1 MKEKLKFLTK
11 ENYTFLIAIP
21 ALASLVLFF
30 YEKILGTIGFILCL
44 VLYFYIKKI
53 DEDRTDFFQ
62 EYVDEMDYS
71 FDEITKNVV
80 FQMPFPIVIL
90 EDGKVIKWHNSN
102 FKGLFEAKNLIGKN
116 INNFIADF
124 SDIDF
129 EENTSRSKKVNIYDK
144 TYEFYYSTI
153 DRDKYDEKLTFIYG
167 IDNSQDER
175 VKKIFKDRRLVVL
188 SMYIDNYDDLRQST
202 KASFRSSLTGEI
214 DRIIMN
220 YFEKYGAIVRKYEN
234 DRYMVMV
241 HYTDYQK
248 IYENKFQIL
257 DLVREVDRGN
267 SIQPT
272 LSIGVGLAGK
282 NPLDVYEDSR
292 ISIDIALSRGGDQV
306 VIKEGETY
314 EYLGGKSKAT
324 EKTSKVRSRVISQA
338 LKRMIQSSSKVF
350 VMGHNNPDMDAFG
363 SALGIYEVVKKS
375 QKDCYFLLNEV
386 NKPIENIY
394 NRTVENLEGFREDV
408 ISEIK
413 ALELMDQSSLV
424 IVTDNHRKNST
435 EAPSLL
441 DKTDQI
447 VVIDH
452 HRRGNDYIR
461 NATISYIEPYA
472 SSASELVTEILYYY
486 DESFK
491 ARVPVAEAL
500 LAGLTVDTKNFVYQ
514 TGVRTFESASIL
526 KRWGADSIIIKRMF
540 KDDFEIVK
548 YKSEVIADS
557 IVVNDFIAVGHFNR
571 EMDGST
577 LIASQAAD
585 DLLNIKGVKASFV
598 LTRSNDK
605 IHISGRSLGDISV
618 QLILERIGGGG
629 HLTAAATQLN
639 MSIKEAE
646 LMLKKAIDEYLK
658 EEMTDDEGNSNW
670 RYKKNR

>member
-1 MKEKLKFLTK
+1 MKEKLRYFTK
-11 ENYTFLIAIP
+11 ENYIFILILPLII
-21 ALASLVLFF
+21 SIILFF
-30 YEKILGTIGFILCL
+30 YEKIFATIGLILVVL
-44 VLYFYIKKI
+44 LYFYIKKI
-53 DEDRTDFFQ
+53 DDNNEDFFQ
-62 EYVDEMDYS
+62 AYIDELDYS

-90 EDGKVIKWHNSN
+90 EDGKTIKWHNSN
-102 FKGLFEAKNLIGKN
+102 FKELFEAKNLIGKSV
-116 INNFIADF
+116 NNFITDF
-124 SDIDF
+124 SQIDF
-129 EENTSRSKKVNIYDK
+129 SKQSTDPITVDIYDK
-144 TYEFYYSTI
+144 VYEFYYSTI
-153 DRDKYDEKLTFIYG
+153 KREKFDDELTFVYG
-167 IDNSQDER
+167 IDNTADENI
-175 VKKIFKDRRLVVL
+175 KKIFKDRRLVVL
-188 SMYIDNYDDLRQST
+188 TMYIDNFDDLRQST
-202 KASFRSSLTGEI
+202 KASDRSSLTGEI

-220 YFEKYGAIVRKYEN
+220 YFEKFGAMVRKYEN
-234 DRYMVMV
+234 DRYMVMI
-241 HYTDYQK
+241 HYDDYKK
-248 IYENKFQIL
+248 IYDSKFKIL
-257 DLVREVDRGN
+257 DLVREVKKGN

-272 LSIGVGLAGK
+272 LSVGVGLSGSK
-282 NPLDVYEDSR
+282 PIDIYEESR

-306 VIKEGETY
+306 VIKEGDNY
-314 EYLGGKSKAT
+314 EYFGGKSKAT
-324 EKTSKVRSRVISQA
+324 EKISKVRSRVISQA
-338 LKRMIQSSSKVF
+338 LKRMVETSSKVF
-350 VMGHNNPDMDAFG
+350 VMGHNNPDMDSFG
-363 SALGIYEVVKKS
+363 SALGIYEGIKS
-375 QKDCYFLLNEV
+375 IGKECYFVLNEV

-394 NRTVENLEGFREDV
+394 NRTVEDLEGFRENV
-408 ISEIK
+408 VTEIK
-413 ALELMDQSSLV
+413 ALELMDQGSLV

-435 EAPSLL
+435 EAPSLI
-441 DKTDQI
+441 DRTEQI
-447 VVIDH
+447 VIIDH

-472 SSASELVTEILYYY
+472 SSASELVTEILNYF

-514 TGVRTFESASIL
+514 TGVRTFEAASIL

-557 IVVNDFIAVGHFNR
+557 TVVNDFIAIGHFNR

-629 HLTAAATQLN
+629 HLTSAATQLD
-639 MSIKEAE
+639 MSIEEAE
-646 LMLKKAIDEYLK
+646 IMLKKAIKEYL
-658 EEMTDDEGNSNW
+658 EEEVE
-670 RYKKNR
+670 KNEDNIN

>member
-1 MKEKLKFLTK
+1 MKEKLRYFTK
-11 ENYTFLIAIP
+11 ENYIFILILPLII
-21 ALASLVLFF
+21 SIILFF
-30 YEKILGTIGFILCL
+30 YEKIFATIGLILVVL
-44 VLYFYIKKI
+44 LYFYIKKI
-53 DEDRTDFFQ
+53 DDNNEDFFQ
-62 EYVDEMDYS
+62 AYIDELDYS

-90 EDGKVIKWHNSN
+90 EDGKTIKWHNSN
-102 FKGLFEAKNLIGKN
+102 FKELFEAKNLIGKSV
-116 INNFIADF
+116 NNFITDF
-124 SDIDF
+124 SQIDF
-129 EENTSRSKKVNIYDK
+129 SKQSTDPITVDIYDRV
-144 TYEFYYSTI
+144 YEFYYSTI
-153 DRDKYDEKLTFIYG
+153 KREKFDDELTFVYG
-167 IDNSQDER
+167 IDNTSDENI
-175 VKKIFKDRRLVVL
+175 KKIFKDRRLVVL
-188 SMYIDNYDDLRQST
+188 TMYIDNFDDLRQST
-202 KASFRSSLTGEI
+202 KASDRSSLTGEI

-220 YFEKYGAIVRKYEN
+220 YFEKFGAMVRKYEN
-234 DRYMVMV
+234 DRYMVMI
-241 HYTDYQK
+241 HYDDYKK
-248 IYENKFQIL
+248 IYDSKFKIL
-257 DLVREVDRGN
+257 DLVREVKKGN

-272 LSIGVGLAGK
+272 LSVGVGLSGSK
-282 NPLDVYEDSR
+282 PIDVYEESR

-306 VIKEGETY
+306 VIKEGDNY
-314 EYLGGKSKAT
+314 EYFGGKSKAT
-324 EKTSKVRSRVISQA
+324 EKISKVRSRVISQA
-338 LKRMIQSSSKVF
+338 LKRMVETSSKVF
-350 VMGHNNPDMDAFG
+350 VMGHNNPDMDSFG
-363 SALGIYEVVKKS
+363 SALGIYEGIKS
-375 QKDCYFLLNEV
+375 IGKECYFVLNEV

-394 NRTVENLEGFREDV
+394 NRTVEDLEGFRENV
-408 ISEIK
+408 VTEIK
-413 ALELMDQSSLV
+413 ALELMDQASLV

-435 EAPSLL
+435 EAPSLI
-441 DKTDQI
+441 DRTEQI
-447 VVIDH
+447 VIIDH

-472 SSASELVTEILYYY
+472 SSASELVTEILNYF

-514 TGVRTFESASIL
+514 TGVRTFEAASIL

-557 IVVNDFIAVGHFNR
+557 TVVNDFIAIGHFNR

-629 HLTAAATQLN
+629 HLTSAATQLD
-639 MSIKEAE
+639 MSIEEAE
-646 LMLKKAIDEYLK
+646 IMLKKAIKEYL
-658 EEMTDDEGNSNW
+658 EEEVE
-670 RYKKNR
+670 KNEDNIN

>member
-1 MKEKLKFLTK
+1 MKEKLRYFTK
-11 ENYTFLIAIP
+11 ENYIFILILPLII
-21 ALASLVLFF
+21 SIILFF
-30 YEKILGTIGFILCL
+30 YEKIFATIGLILVVL
-44 VLYFYIKKI
+44 LYFYIKKI
-53 DEDRTDFFQ
+53 DDNNEDFFQ
-62 EYVDEMDYS
+62 AYIDELDYS

-90 EDGKVIKWHNSN
+90 EDGETIKWHNSN
-102 FKGLFEAKNLIGKN
+102 FKELFEAKNLIGKSV
-116 INNFIADF
+116 NNFITDF
-124 SDIDF
+124 SQIDF
-129 EENTSRSKKVNIYDK
+129 SKQSTDPITVDIYDK
-144 TYEFYYSTI
+144 VYEFYYSTI
-153 DRDKYDEKLTFIYG
+153 KREKFDDELTFVYG
-167 IDNSQDER
+167 IDNTSDENI
-175 VKKIFKDRRLVVL
+175 KKIFKDRRLVVL
-188 SMYIDNYDDLRQST
+188 TMYIDNFDDLRQST
-202 KASFRSSLTGEI
+202 KASDRSSLTGEI

-220 YFEKYGAIVRKYEN
+220 YFEKFGAMVRKYEN
-234 DRYMVMV
+234 DRYMVMI
-241 HYTDYQK
+241 HYDDYKK
-248 IYENKFQIL
+248 IYDNKFKIL
-257 DLVREVDRGN
+257 DLVRDVKKGN

-272 LSIGVGLAGK
+272 LSVGVGLSGSK
-282 NPLDVYEDSR
+282 PIDIYEESR

-306 VIKEGETY
+306 VIKEGDNY
-314 EYLGGKSKAT
+314 EYFGGKSKAT
-324 EKTSKVRSRVISQA
+324 EKISKVRSRVISQA
-338 LKRMIQSSSKVF
+338 LKRMVETSSKVF
-350 VMGHNNPDMDAFG
+350 VMGHNNPDMDSFG
-363 SALGIYEVVKKS
+363 SALGIYEGIKS
-375 QKDCYFLLNEV
+375 IGKECYFVLNEV

-394 NRTVENLEGFREDV
+394 NRTVEDLEGFRENV
-408 ISEIK
+408 VTEIK
-413 ALELMDQSSLV
+413 ALELMDQGSLV

-435 EAPSLL
+435 EAPSLI
-441 DKTDQI
+441 DRTEQI
-447 VVIDH
+447 VIIDH

-472 SSASELVTEILYYY
+472 SSASELVTEILNYF

-514 TGVRTFESASIL
+514 TGVRTFEAASIL

-557 IVVNDFIAVGHFNR
+557 TVVNDFIAIGHFNR

-629 HLTAAATQLN
+629 HLTSAATQLD
-639 MSIKEAE
+639 MSIEEAE
-646 LMLKKAIDEYLK
+646 IMLKKAIKEYL
-658 EEMTDDEGNSNW
+658 EEEVE
-670 RYKKNR
+670 KNEDNIN

>member
-1 MKEKLKFLTK
+1 MKEKLRYFTK
-11 ENYTFLIAIP
+11 ENYIFILILPLII
-21 ALASLVLFF
+21 SIILFF
-30 YEKILGTIGFILCL
+30 YEKIFATIGLILVVL
-44 VLYFYIKKI
+44 LYFYIKKI
-53 DEDRTDFFQ
+53 DDNNEDFFQ
-62 EYVDEMDYS
+62 AYIDELDYS

-90 EDGKVIKWHNSN
+90 EGGKTIKWHNSN
-102 FKGLFEAKNLIGKN
+102 FKELFEAKNLIGKSV
-116 INNFIADF
+116 NNFITDF
-124 SDIDF
+124 SQIDF
-129 EENTSRSKKVNIYDK
+129 SKQSTDPITVDIYDK
-144 TYEFYYSTI
+144 VYEFYYSTI
-153 DRDKYDEKLTFIYG
+153 KREKFDDELTFVYG
-167 IDNSQDER
+167 IDNTADENI
-175 VKKIFKDRRLVVL
+175 KKIFKDRRLVVL
-188 SMYIDNYDDLRQST
+188 TMYIDNFDDLRQST
-202 KASFRSSLTGEI
+202 KASDRSSLTGEI

-220 YFEKYGAIVRKYEN
+220 YFEKFGAMVRKYEN
-234 DRYMVMV
+234 DRYMVMI
-241 HYTDYQK
+241 HYDDYKK
-248 IYENKFQIL
+248 IYDSKFKIL
-257 DLVREVDRGN
+257 DLVREVKKGN

-272 LSIGVGLAGK
+272 LSVGVGLSGSK
-282 NPLDVYEDSR
+282 PIDIYEESR

-306 VIKEGETY
+306 VIKEGDNY
-314 EYLGGKSKAT
+314 EYFGGKSKAT
-324 EKTSKVRSRVISQA
+324 EKISKVRSRVISQA
-338 LKRMIQSSSKVF
+338 LKRMVETSSKVF
-350 VMGHNNPDMDAFG
+350 VMGHNNPDMDSFG
-363 SALGIYEVVKKS
+363 SALGIYEGIKS
-375 QKDCYFLLNEV
+375 IGKECYFVLNEV

-394 NRTVENLEGFREDV
+394 NRTVEDLEGFRENV
-408 ISEIK
+408 VTEIK
-413 ALELMDQSSLV
+413 ALELMDQGSLV

-435 EAPSLL
+435 EAPSLI
-441 DKTDQI
+441 DRTEQI
-447 VVIDH
+447 VIIDH

-472 SSASELVTEILYYY
+472 SSASELVTEILNYF

-514 TGVRTFESASIL
+514 TGVRTFEAASIL

-557 IVVNDFIAVGHFNR
+557 TVVYDFIAIGHFNR

-629 HLTAAATQLN
+629 HLTSAATQLD
-639 MSIKEAE
+639 MSIEEAE
-646 LMLKKAIDEYLK
+646 IMLKKAIKEYL
-658 EEMTDDEGNSNW
+658 EEEVE
-670 RYKKNR
+670 KNEDNIN

>member
-1 MKEKLKFLTK
+1 MKEKLRYFTK
-11 ENYTFLIAIP
+11 ENYIFILILPLII
-21 ALASLVLFF
+21 SIILFF
-30 YEKILGTIGFILCL
+30 YEKIFATIGLILVVL
-44 VLYFYIKKI
+44 LYFYIKKI
-53 DEDRTDFFQ
+53 DDNNEDFFQ
-62 EYVDEMDYS
+62 AYIDELDYS

-90 EDGKVIKWHNSN
+90 EDGKTIKWHNSN
-102 FKGLFEAKNLIGKN
+102 FKELFEAKNLIGKSV
-116 INNFIADF
+116 NNFITDF
-124 SDIDF
+124 SQIDF
-129 EENTSRSKKVNIYDK
+129 SKQSTDPITVDIYDK
-144 TYEFYYSTI
+144 VYEFYYSTI
-153 DRDKYDEKLTFIYG
+153 KREKFDDELTFIYG
-167 IDNSQDER
+167 IDNTSDENI
-175 VKKIFKDRRLVVL
+175 KKIFKDRRLVVL
-188 SMYIDNYDDLRQST
+188 TMYIDNFDDLRQST
-202 KASFRSSLTGEI
+202 KASDRSSLTGEI

-220 YFEKYGAIVRKYEN
+220 YFEKFGAMVRKYEN
-234 DRYMVMV
+234 DRYMVMI
-241 HYTDYQK
+241 HYDDYKK
-248 IYENKFQIL
+248 IYDSKFKIL
-257 DLVREVDRGN
+257 DLVREVKKGN

-272 LSIGVGLAGK
+272 LSVGVGLSGSK
-282 NPLDVYEDSR
+282 PIDIYEESR

-306 VIKEGETY
+306 VIKEGDNY
-314 EYLGGKSKAT
+314 EYFGGKSKAT
-324 EKTSKVRSRVISQA
+324 EKISKVRSRVISQA
-338 LKRMIQSSSKVF
+338 LKRMVETSSKVF
-350 VMGHNNPDMDAFG
+350 VMGHNNPDMDSFG
-363 SALGIYEVVKKS
+363 SALGIYEGIKS
-375 QKDCYFLLNEV
+375 IGKECYFVLNEV

-394 NRTVENLEGFREDV
+394 NRTVEDLEGFRENV
-408 ISEIK
+408 VTEIK
-413 ALELMDQSSLV
+413 ALELMDQGSLV

-435 EAPSLL
+435 EAPSLI
-441 DKTDQI
+441 DKTEQI
-447 VVIDH
+447 VIIDH

-472 SSASELVTEILYYY
+472 SSASELVTEILNYF

-514 TGVRTFESASIL
+514 TGVRTFEAASIL

-557 IVVNDFIAVGHFNR
+557 TVVNDFIAIGHFNR

-629 HLTAAATQLN
+629 HLTSAATQLD
-639 MSIKEAE
+639 MSIEEAE
-646 LMLKKAIDEYLK
+646 IMLKKAIKEYL
-658 EEMTDDEGNSNW
+658 EEEVEKNEDNINW
-670 RYKKNR
+670 RC

>member
-1 MKEKLKFLTK
+1 MKEKLRYFTK
-11 ENYTFLIAIP
+11 ENYIFILILPLII
-21 ALASLVLFF
+21 SIILFF
-30 YEKILGTIGFILCL
+30 YEKIFATIGLILVVL
-44 VLYFYIKKI
+44 LYFYIKKI
-53 DEDRTDFFQ
+53 DDNNEDFFQ
-62 EYVDEMDYS
+62 AYIDELDYS

-90 EDGKVIKWHNSN
+90 EDGKTIKWHNSN
-102 FKGLFEAKNLIGKN
+102 FKELFEAKNLIGKSV
-116 INNFIADF
+116 NNFITDF
-124 SDIDF
+124 SQIDF
-129 EENTSRSKKVNIYDK
+129 SKQSTDPITVDIYDK
-144 TYEFYYSTI
+144 VYEFYYSTI
-153 DRDKYDEKLTFIYG
+153 KREKFDDELTFVYG
-167 IDNSQDER
+167 IDNTSDENI
-175 VKKIFKDRRLVVL
+175 KKIFKDRRLVVL
-188 SMYIDNYDDLRQST
+188 TMYIDNFDDLRQST
-202 KASFRSSLTGEI
+202 KASDRSSLTGEI

-220 YFEKYGAIVRKYEN
+220 YFEKYGAMVRKYEN
-234 DRYMVMV
+234 DRYMVMI
-241 HYTDYQK
+241 HYDDYKK
-248 IYENKFQIL
+248 IYDSKFKIL
-257 DLVREVDRGN
+257 DLVREVKKGN

-272 LSIGVGLAGK
+272 LSVGVGLSGSK
-282 NPLDVYEDSR
+282 PIDIYEESR

-306 VIKEGETY
+306 VIKEGDNY
-314 EYLGGKSKAT
+314 EYFGGKSKAT
-324 EKTSKVRSRVISQA
+324 EKISKVRSRVISQA
-338 LKRMIQSSSKVF
+338 LKRMVETSSKVF
-350 VMGHNNPDMDAFG
+350 VMGHNNPDMDSFG
-363 SALGIYEVVKKS
+363 SALGIYEGIKS
-375 QKDCYFLLNEV
+375 IGKECYFVLNEV

-394 NRTVENLEGFREDV
+394 NRTVEDLEGFRENV
-408 ISEIK
+408 VTEIK
-413 ALELMDQSSLV
+413 ALELMDQGSLV

-435 EAPSLL
+435 EAPSLI
-441 DKTDQI
+441 DKTEQI
-447 VVIDH
+447 VIIDH

-472 SSASELVTEILYYY
+472 SSASELVTEILNYF

-514 TGVRTFESASIL
+514 TGVRTFEAASIL

-557 IVVNDFIAVGHFNR
+557 TVVNDFIAIGHFNR

-629 HLTAAATQLN
+629 HLTSAATQLD
-639 MSIKEAE
+639 MSIEEAE
-646 LMLKKAIDEYLK
+646 VMLKKAIKEYL
-658 EEMTDDEGNSNW
+658 EEEVEKNEDNINW
-670 RYKKNR
+670 RC

>member
-1 MKEKLKFLTK
+1 MKEKLRYFTK
-11 ENYTFLIAIP
+11 ENYIFILILPLII
-21 ALASLVLFF
+21 SIILFF
-30 YEKILGTIGFILCL
+30 YEKIFATIGLILVVL
-44 VLYFYIKKI
+44 LYFYIKKI
-53 DEDRTDFFQ
+53 DDNNEDFFQ
-62 EYVDEMDYS
+62 AYIDELDYS

-90 EDGKVIKWHNSN
+90 EDGKTIKWHNSN
-102 FKGLFEAKNLIGKN
+102 FKELFEAKNLIGKSV
-116 INNFIADF
+116 NNFITDF
-124 SDIDF
+124 SQIDF
-129 EENTSRSKKVNIYDK
+129 SKQSTDPITVDIYDK
-144 TYEFYYSTI
+144 VYEFYYSTI
-153 DRDKYDEKLTFIYG
+153 KREKFDDELTFVYG
-167 IDNSQDER
+167 IDNTADENI
-175 VKKIFKDRRLVVL
+175 KKIFKDRRLVVL
-188 SMYIDNYDDLRQST
+188 TMYIDNFDDLRQST
-202 KASFRSSLTGEI
+202 KASDRSSLTGEI

-220 YFEKYGAIVRKYEN
+220 YFEKYGAMVRKYEN
-234 DRYMVMV
+234 DRYMVMI
-241 HYTDYQK
+241 HYDDYKK
-248 IYENKFQIL
+248 IYDSKFKIL
-257 DLVREVDRGN
+257 DLVREVKKGN

-272 LSIGVGLAGK
+272 LSVGVGLSGSK
-282 NPLDVYEDSR
+282 PIDIYEESR

-306 VIKEGETY
+306 VIKEGDNY
-314 EYLGGKSKAT
+314 EYFGGKSKAT
-324 EKTSKVRSRVISQA
+324 EKISKVRSRVISQA
-338 LKRMIQSSSKVF
+338 LKRMVETSSKVF
-350 VMGHNNPDMDAFG
+350 VMGHNNPDMDSFG
-363 SALGIYEVVKKS
+363 SALGIYEGIKS
-375 QKDCYFLLNEV
+375 IGKECYFVLNEV

-394 NRTVENLEGFREDV
+394 NRTVEDLEGFRENV
-408 ISEIK
+408 VTEIK
-413 ALELMDQSSLV
+413 ALELMDQGSLV

-435 EAPSLL
+435 EAPSLI
-441 DKTDQI
+441 DRTEQI
-447 VVIDH
+447 VIIDH

-472 SSASELVTEILYYY
+472 SSASELVTEILNYF

-514 TGVRTFESASIL
+514 TGVRTFEAASIL

-557 IVVNDFIAVGHFNR
+557 TVVNDFIAIGHFNR

-629 HLTAAATQLN
+629 HLTSAATQLD
-639 MSIKEAE
+639 MSIEEAE
-646 LMLKKAIDEYLK
+646 IMLKKAIKEYL
-658 EEMTDDEGNSNW
+658 EEEVE
-670 RYKKNR
+670 KNEDNIN

>member
-1 MKEKLKFLTK
+1 MKEKLRYFTK
-11 ENYTFLIAIP
+11 ENYIFILILPLII
-21 ALASLVLFF
+21 SIILFF
-30 YEKILGTIGFILCL
+30 YEKIFATIGLILVVL
-44 VLYFYIKKI
+44 LYFYIKKI
-53 DEDRTDFFQ
+53 DDNNEDFFQ
-62 EYVDEMDYS
+62 AYIDELDYS

-90 EDGKVIKWHNSN
+90 EDGKTIKWHNSN
-102 FKGLFEAKNLIGKN
+102 FKELFEAKNLIGKSV
-116 INNFIADF
+116 NNFITDF
-124 SDIDF
+124 SQIDF
-129 EENTSRSKKVNIYDK
+129 SKQSTDPITVDIYDK
-144 TYEFYYSTI
+144 VYEFYYSTI
-153 DRDKYDEKLTFIYG
+153 KREKFDDELTFVYG
-167 IDNSQDER
+167 IDNTSDENI
-175 VKKIFKDRRLVVL
+175 KKIFKDRRLVVL
-188 SMYIDNYDDLRQST
+188 TMYIDNFDDLRQST
-202 KASFRSSLTGEI
+202 KASDRSSLTGEI

-220 YFEKYGAIVRKYEN
+220 YFEKYGAMVRKYEN
-234 DRYMVMV
+234 DRYMVMI
-241 HYTDYQK
+241 HYEDYKK
-248 IYENKFQIL
+248 IYDSKFKIL
-257 DLVREVDRGN
+257 DLVRDVKKGN

-272 LSIGVGLAGK
+272 LSVGVGLSGSK
-282 NPLDVYEDSR
+282 PIDVYEESR

-306 VIKEGETY
+306 VIKEGDNY
-314 EYLGGKSKAT
+314 EYFGGKSKAT
-324 EKTSKVRSRVISQA
+324 EKISKVRSRVISQA
-338 LKRMIQSSSKVF
+338 LKRMVETSSKVF
-350 VMGHNNPDMDAFG
+350 VMGHNNPDMDSFG
-363 SALGIYEVVKKS
+363 SALGIYEGIKS
-375 QKDCYFLLNEV
+375 IGKECYFVLNEV

-394 NRTVENLEGFREDV
+394 NRTVEDLEGFRENV
-408 ISEIK
+408 VTEIK
-413 ALELMDQSSLV
+413 ALELMDQASLV

-435 EAPSLL
+435 EAPSLI
-441 DKTDQI
+441 DRTEQI
-447 VVIDH
+447 VIIDH

-472 SSASELVTEILYYY
+472 SSASELVTEILNYF

-514 TGVRTFESASIL
+514 TGVRTFEAASIL

-557 IVVNDFIAVGHFNR
+557 TVVNDFIAIGHFNR

-629 HLTAAATQLN
+629 HLTSAATQLD
-639 MSIKEAE
+639 MSIEEAE
-646 LMLKKAIDEYLK
+646 IMLKKAIKEYL
-658 EEMTDDEGNSNW
+658 EEEVE
-670 RYKKNR
+670 KNEDNIN

>member
-1 MKEKLKFLTK
+1 MKEKLRYFTK
-11 ENYTFLIAIP
+11 ENYIFILILPLII
-21 ALASLVLFF
+21 SIILFF
-30 YEKILGTIGFILCL
+30 YEKIFATIGLILVVL
-44 VLYFYIKKI
+44 LYFYIRKI
-53 DEDRTDFFQ
+53 DDNNEDFFQ
-62 EYVDEMDYS
+62 AYIDELDYS

-90 EDGKVIKWHNSN
+90 EDGKTIKWHNSN
-102 FKGLFEAKNLIGKN
+102 FKELFEAKNLIGKSV
-116 INNFIADF
+116 NNFITDF
-124 SDIDF
+124 SQIDF
-129 EENTSRSKKVNIYDK
+129 SKQSTDPITVDIYDK
-144 TYEFYYSTI
+144 VYEFYYSTI
-153 DRDKYDEKLTFIYG
+153 KREKFDDELTFVYG
-167 IDNSQDER
+167 IDNTSDENI
-175 VKKIFKDRRLVVL
+175 KKIFKDRRLVVL
-188 SMYIDNYDDLRQST
+188 TMYIDNFDDLRQST
-202 KASFRSSLTGEI
+202 KASDRSSLTGEI

-220 YFEKYGAIVRKYEN
+220 YFEKFGAMVRKYEN
-234 DRYMVMV
+234 DRYMVMI
-241 HYTDYQK
+241 HYDDYKK
-248 IYENKFQIL
+248 IYDSKFKIL
-257 DLVREVDRGN
+257 DLVREVKKGN

-272 LSIGVGLAGK
+272 LSVGVGLSGSK
-282 NPLDVYEDSR
+282 PIDIYEESR

-306 VIKEGETY
+306 VIKEGDNY
-314 EYLGGKSKAT
+314 EYFGGKSKAT
-324 EKTSKVRSRVISQA
+324 EKISKVRSRVISQA
-338 LKRMIQSSSKVF
+338 LKRMVETSSKVF
-350 VMGHNNPDMDAFG
+350 VMGHNNPDMDSFG
-363 SALGIYEVVKKS
+363 SALGIYEGIKS
-375 QKDCYFLLNEV
+375 IGKECYFVLNEV

-394 NRTVENLEGFREDV
+394 NRTVEDLEGFRENV
-408 ISEIK
+408 VTEIK
-413 ALELMDQSSLV
+413 ALELMDQGSLV

-435 EAPSLL
+435 EAPSLI
-441 DKTDQI
+441 DRTEQI
-447 VVIDH
+447 VIIDH

-472 SSASELVTEILYYY
+472 SSASELVTEILNYF

-514 TGVRTFESASIL
+514 TGVRTFEAASIL

-557 IVVNDFIAVGHFNR
+557 TVVNDFIAIGHFNR

-629 HLTAAATQLN
+629 HLTSAATQLD
-639 MSIKEAE
+639 MSIEEAE
-646 LMLKKAIDEYLK
+646 IMLKKAIKEYL
-658 EEMTDDEGNSNW
+658 EEEVE
-670 RYKKNR
+670 KNEDNIN

>member
-1 MKEKLKFLTK
+1 MKEKLRYFTK
-11 ENYTFLIAIP
+11 ENYIFILILPLII
-21 ALASLVLFF
+21 SIILFF
-30 YEKILGTIGFILCL
+30 YEKIFATIGLILVVL
-44 VLYFYIKKI
+44 LYFYIKKI
-53 DEDRTDFFQ
+53 DDNNEDFFQ
-62 EYVDEMDYS
+62 AYINELDYS

-90 EDGKVIKWHNSN
+90 EDGKTIKWHNSN
-102 FKGLFEAKNLIGKN
+102 FKELFEAKNLIGKSV
-116 INNFIADF
+116 NNFITDF
-124 SDIDF
+124 SQIDF
-129 EENTSRSKKVNIYDK
+129 SKQSTDPITVDIYDK
-144 TYEFYYSTI
+144 VYEFYYSTI
-153 DRDKYDEKLTFIYG
+153 KREKFDDELTFVYG
-167 IDNSQDER
+167 IDNTADENI
-175 VKKIFKDRRLVVL
+175 KKIFKDRRLVVL
-188 SMYIDNYDDLRQST
+188 TMYIDNFDDLRQST
-202 KASFRSSLTGEI
+202 KASDRSSLTGEI

-220 YFEKYGAIVRKYEN
+220 YFEKFGAMVRKYEN
-234 DRYMVMV
+234 DRYMVMI
-241 HYTDYQK
+241 HYDDYKK
-248 IYENKFQIL
+248 IYDSKFKIL
-257 DLVREVDRGN
+257 DLVREVKKGN

-272 LSIGVGLAGK
+272 LSVGVGLSGSK
-282 NPLDVYEDSR
+282 PIDIYEESR

-306 VIKEGETY
+306 VIKEGDNY
-314 EYLGGKSKAT
+314 EYFGGKSKAT
-324 EKTSKVRSRVISQA
+324 EKISKVRSRVISQA
-338 LKRMIQSSSKVF
+338 LKRMVETSSKVF
-350 VMGHNNPDMDAFG
+350 VMGHNNPDMDSFG
-363 SALGIYEVVKKS
+363 SALGIYEGIKS
-375 QKDCYFLLNEV
+375 IGKECYFVLNEV

-394 NRTVENLEGFREDV
+394 NRTVEDLEGFRENV
-408 ISEIK
+408 VTEIK
-413 ALELMDQSSLV
+413 ALELMDQGSLV

-435 EAPSLL
+435 EAPSLI
-441 DKTDQI
+441 DRTEQI
-447 VVIDH
+447 VIIDH

-472 SSASELVTEILYYY
+472 SSASELVTEILNYF

-514 TGVRTFESASIL
+514 TGVRTFEAASIL

-557 IVVNDFIAVGHFNR
+557 TVVNDFIAIGHFNR

-629 HLTAAATQLN
+629 HLTSAATQLD
-639 MSIKEAE
+639 MSIEEAE
-646 LMLKKAIDEYLK
+646 IMLKKAIKEYL
-658 EEMTDDEGNSNW
+658 EEEVE
-670 RYKKNR
+670 KNEDNIN

>member
-102 FKGLFEAKNLIGKN
+102 FKDLFEAKNLIGKN

-306 VIKEGETY
+306 VIKEGDTY

-514 TGVRTFESASIL
+514 TGVRTFEAASIL

-639 MSIKEAE
+639 MSIEEAE

-658 EEMTDDEGNSNW
+658 EEMTDDEGNSN
-670 RYKKNR
+670 

>member
-1 MKEKLKFLTK
+1 MKEKLRYFTK
-11 ENYTFLIAIP
+11 ENYIFILILPLII
-21 ALASLVLFF
+21 SIILFF
-30 YEKILGTIGFILCL
+30 YEKIFATIGLILVVL
-44 VLYFYIKKI
+44 LYFYIKKI
-53 DEDRTDFFQ
+53 DDNNEDFFQ
-62 EYVDEMDYS
+62 AYIDELDYS

-90 EDGKVIKWHNSN
+90 EDGKTIKWHNSN
-102 FKGLFEAKNLIGKN
+102 FKELFEAKNLIGKSV
-116 INNFIADF
+116 NNFITDF
-124 SDIDF
+124 SQIDF
-129 EENTSRSKKVNIYDK
+129 SKQSTDPITVDIYDK
-144 TYEFYYSTI
+144 VYEFYYSTI
-153 DRDKYDEKLTFIYG
+153 KREKFDDELTFIYG
-167 IDNSQDER
+167 IDNTADENI
-175 VKKIFKDRRLVVL
+175 KKIFKDRRLVVL
-188 SMYIDNYDDLRQST
+188 TMYIDNFDDLRQST
-202 KASFRSSLTGEI
+202 KASDRSSLTGEI

-220 YFEKYGAIVRKYEN
+220 YFEKFGAMVRKYEN
-234 DRYMVMV
+234 DRYMVMI
-241 HYTDYQK
+241 HYDDYKK
-248 IYENKFQIL
+248 IYDSKFKIL
-257 DLVREVDRGN
+257 DLVREVKKGN

-272 LSIGVGLAGK
+272 LSVGVGLSGSK
-282 NPLDVYEDSR
+282 PIDIYEESR

-306 VIKEGETY
+306 VIKEGDNY
-314 EYLGGKSKAT
+314 EYFGGKSKAT
-324 EKTSKVRSRVISQA
+324 EKISKVRSRVISQA
-338 LKRMIQSSSKVF
+338 LKRMVETSSKVF
-350 VMGHNNPDMDAFG
+350 VMGHNNPDMDSFG
-363 SALGIYEVVKKS
+363 SALGIYEGIKS
-375 QKDCYFLLNEV
+375 IGKECYFVLNEV

-394 NRTVENLEGFREDV
+394 NRTVEDLEGFRENV
-408 ISEIK
+408 VTEIK
-413 ALELMDQSSLV
+413 ALELMDQGSLV

-435 EAPSLL
+435 EAPSLI
-441 DKTDQI
+441 DKTEQI
-447 VVIDH
+447 VIIDH

-472 SSASELVTEILYYY
+472 SSASELVTEILNYF

-514 TGVRTFESASIL
+514 TGVRTFEAASIL

-557 IVVNDFIAVGHFNR
+557 TVVNDFIAIGHFNR

-629 HLTAAATQLN
+629 HLTSAATQLD
-639 MSIKEAE
+639 MSIEEAE
-646 LMLKKAIDEYLK
+646 IMLKKAIKEYL
-658 EEMTDDEGNSNW
+658 EEEVE
-670 RYKKNR
+670 KNEDNIN

>member
-1 MKEKLKFLTK
+1 MKEKLRYFTK
-11 ENYTFLIAIP
+11 ENYIFILILPLII
-21 ALASLVLFF
+21 SIILFF
-30 YEKILGTIGFILCL
+30 YEKIFATIGLILVVL
-44 VLYFYIKKI
+44 LYFYIKKI
-53 DEDRTDFFQ
+53 DDNNEDFFQ
-62 EYVDEMDYS
+62 AYIDELDYS

-90 EDGKVIKWHNSN
+90 EDGKTIKWHNSN
-102 FKGLFEAKNLIGKN
+102 FKELFEAKNLIGKSV
-116 INNFIADF
+116 NNFITDF
-124 SDIDF
+124 SQIDF
-129 EENTSRSKKVNIYDK
+129 SKQSTDPITVDIYDK
-144 TYEFYYSTI
+144 VYEFYYSTI
-153 DRDKYDEKLTFIYG
+153 KREKFDDELTFIYG
-167 IDNSQDER
+167 IDNTSDENI
-175 VKKIFKDRRLVVL
+175 KKIFKDRRLVVL
-188 SMYIDNYDDLRQST
+188 TMYIDNFDDLRQST
-202 KASFRSSLTGEI
+202 KASDRSSLTGEI

-220 YFEKYGAIVRKYEN
+220 YFEKYGAMVRKYEN
-234 DRYMVMV
+234 DRYMVMI
-241 HYTDYQK
+241 HYEDYKK
-248 IYENKFQIL
+248 IYDSKFKIL
-257 DLVREVDRGN
+257 DLVRDVKKGN

-272 LSIGVGLAGK
+272 LSVGVGLSGSK
-282 NPLDVYEDSR
+282 PIDIYEESR

-306 VIKEGETY
+306 VIKEGDNY
-314 EYLGGKSKAT
+314 EYFGGKSKAT
-324 EKTSKVRSRVISQA
+324 EKISKVRSRVISQA
-338 LKRMIQSSSKVF
+338 LKRMVETSSKVF
-350 VMGHNNPDMDAFG
+350 VMGHNNPDMDSFG
-363 SALGIYEVVKKS
+363 SALGIYEGIKS
-375 QKDCYFLLNEV
+375 IGKECYFVLNEV

-394 NRTVENLEGFREDV
+394 NRTVEDLEGFRENV
-408 ISEIK
+408 VTEIK
-413 ALELMDQSSLV
+413 ALELMDQGSLV

-435 EAPSLL
+435 EAPSLI
-441 DKTDQI
+441 DRTEQI
-447 VVIDH
+447 VIIDH

-472 SSASELVTEILYYY
+472 SSASELVTEILNYF

-514 TGVRTFESASIL
+514 TGVRTFEAASIL

-557 IVVNDFIAVGHFNR
+557 TVVNDFIAIGHFNR

-629 HLTAAATQLN
+629 HLTSAATQLD
-639 MSIKEAE
+639 MSIEEAE
-646 LMLKKAIDEYLK
+646 IMLKKAIKEYL
-658 EEMTDDEGNSNW
+658 EEEVE
-670 RYKKNR
+670 KNEDNIN

>member
-1 MKEKLKFLTK
+1 MKEKLRYFTK
-11 ENYTFLIAIP
+11 ENYIFILILPLII
-21 ALASLVLFF
+21 SIILFF
-30 YEKILGTIGFILCL
+30 YEKIFATIGLILVVL
-44 VLYFYIKKI
+44 LYFYIKKI
-53 DEDRTDFFQ
+53 DDNNEDFFQ
-62 EYVDEMDYS
+62 AYIDELDYS

-90 EDGKVIKWHNSN
+90 EDGKTIKWHNSN
-102 FKGLFEAKNLIGKN
+102 FKELFEAKNLIGKSV
-116 INNFIADF
+116 NNFITDF
-124 SDIDF
+124 SQIDF
-129 EENTSRSKKVNIYDK
+129 SKQSTDPITVDIYDK
-144 TYEFYYSTI
+144 VYEFYYSTI
-153 DRDKYDEKLTFIYG
+153 KREKFDDELTFVYG
-167 IDNSQDER
+167 IDNTSDENI
-175 VKKIFKDRRLVVL
+175 KKIFKDRRLVVL
-188 SMYIDNYDDLRQST
+188 TMYIDNFDDLRQST
-202 KASFRSSLTGEI
+202 KASDRSSLTGEI

-220 YFEKYGAIVRKYEN
+220 YFEKYGAMVRKYEN
-234 DRYMVMV
+234 DRYMVMI
-241 HYTDYQK
+241 HYDDYKK
-248 IYENKFQIL
+248 IYDSKFKIL
-257 DLVREVDRGN
+257 DLVREVKKGN

-272 LSIGVGLAGK
+272 LSVGVGLSGSK
-282 NPLDVYEDSR
+282 PIDIYEESR

-306 VIKEGETY
+306 VIKEGDNY
-314 EYLGGKSKAT
+314 EYFGGKSKAT
-324 EKTSKVRSRVISQA
+324 EKISKVRSRVISQA
-338 LKRMIQSSSKVF
+338 LKRMVETSSKVF
-350 VMGHNNPDMDAFG
+350 VMGHNNPDMDSFG
-363 SALGIYEVVKKS
+363 SALGIYEGIKS
-375 QKDCYFLLNEV
+375 IGKECYFVLNEV

-394 NRTVENLEGFREDV
+394 NRTVEDLEGFRENV
-408 ISEIK
+408 VTEIK
-413 ALELMDQSSLV
+413 ALELMDQGSLV

-435 EAPSLL
+435 EAPSLI
-441 DKTDQI
+441 DKTEQI
-447 VVIDH
+447 VIIDH

-472 SSASELVTEILYYY
+472 SSASELVTEILNYF

-514 TGVRTFESASIL
+514 TGVRTFEAASIL

-557 IVVNDFIAVGHFNR
+557 TVVNDFIAIGHFNR

-629 HLTAAATQLN
+629 HLTSAATQLD
-639 MSIKEAE
+639 MSIEEAE
-646 LMLKKAIDEYLK
+646 VMLKKAIKEYL
-658 EEMTDDEGNSNW
+658 EEEVE
-670 RYKKNR
+670 KNEDNIN

>member
-1 MKEKLKFLTK
+1 MKEKLRYFTK
-11 ENYTFLIAIP
+11 ENYIFILILPLII
-21 ALASLVLFF
+21 SIILFF
-30 YEKILGTIGFILCL
+30 YEKIFATIGLILVVL
-44 VLYFYIKKI
+44 LYFYIKKI
-53 DEDRTDFFQ
+53 DDNNEDFFQ
-62 EYVDEMDYS
+62 AYIDELDYS

-90 EDGKVIKWHNSN
+90 EDGKTIKWHNSN
-102 FKGLFEAKNLIGKN
+102 FKELFEAKNLIGKSV
-116 INNFIADF
+116 NNFITDF
-124 SDIDF
+124 SQIDF
-129 EENTSRSKKVNIYDK
+129 SKQSTDPITVDIYDK
-144 TYEFYYSTI
+144 VYEFYYSTI
-153 DRDKYDEKLTFIYG
+153 KREKFDDELTFIYG
-167 IDNSQDER
+167 IDNTSDENI
-175 VKKIFKDRRLVVL
+175 KKIFKDRRLVVL
-188 SMYIDNYDDLRQST
+188 TMYIDNFDDLRQST
-202 KASFRSSLTGEI
+202 KASDRSSLTGEI

-220 YFEKYGAIVRKYEN
+220 YFEKFGAMVRKYEN
-234 DRYMVMV
+234 DRYMVMI
-241 HYTDYQK
+241 HYDDYKK
-248 IYENKFQIL
+248 IYDSKFKIL
-257 DLVREVDRGN
+257 DLVREVKKGN

-272 LSIGVGLAGK
+272 LSVGVGLSGSK
-282 NPLDVYEDSR
+282 PIDIYEESR

-306 VIKEGETY
+306 VIKEGDNY
-314 EYLGGKSKAT
+314 EYFGGKSKAT
-324 EKTSKVRSRVISQA
+324 EKISKVRSRVISQA
-338 LKRMIQSSSKVF
+338 LKRMVETSSKVF
-350 VMGHNNPDMDAFG
+350 VMGHNNPDMDSFG
-363 SALGIYEVVKKS
+363 SALGIYEGIKS
-375 QKDCYFLLNEV
+375 IGKECYFVLNEV

-394 NRTVENLEGFREDV
+394 NRTVEDLEGFRENV
-408 ISEIK
+408 VTEIK
-413 ALELMDQSSLV
+413 ALELMDQGSLV

-435 EAPSLL
+435 EAPSLI
-441 DKTDQI
+441 DRTEQI
-447 VVIDH
+447 VIIDH

-472 SSASELVTEILYYY
+472 SSASELVTEILNYF

-514 TGVRTFESASIL
+514 TGVRTFEAASIL

-557 IVVNDFIAVGHFNR
+557 TVVYDFIAIGHFNR

-629 HLTAAATQLN
+629 HLTSAATQLD
-639 MSIKEAE
+639 MSIEEAE
-646 LMLKKAIDEYLK
+646 IMLKKAIKEYL
-658 EEMTDDEGNSNW
+658 EEEVE
-670 RYKKNR
+670 KNEDNIN

>member
-1 MKEKLKFLTK
+1 MKEKLRYFTK
-11 ENYTFLIAIP
+11 ENYIFILILPLII
-21 ALASLVLFF
+21 SIILFF
-30 YEKILGTIGFILCL
+30 YEKIFATIGLILVVL
-44 VLYFYIKKI
+44 LYFYIKKI
-53 DEDRTDFFQ
+53 DDNNEDFFQ
-62 EYVDEMDYS
+62 AYIDELDYS

-90 EDGKVIKWHNSN
+90 EDGKTIKWHNSN
-102 FKGLFEAKNLIGKN
+102 FKELFEAKNLIGKSV
-116 INNFIADF
+116 NNFITDF
-124 SDIDF
+124 SQIDF
-129 EENTSRSKKVNIYDK
+129 SKQSTDPITVDIYDRV
-144 TYEFYYSTI
+144 YEFYYSTI
-153 DRDKYDEKLTFIYG
+153 KREKFDDELTFVYG
-167 IDNSQDER
+167 IDNTSDENI
-175 VKKIFKDRRLVVL
+175 KKIFKDRRLVVL
-188 SMYIDNYDDLRQST
+188 TMYIDNFDDLRQST
-202 KASFRSSLTGEI
+202 KASDRSSLTGEI

-220 YFEKYGAIVRKYEN
+220 YFEKFGAMVRKYEN
-234 DRYMVMV
+234 DRYMVMI
-241 HYTDYQK
+241 HYDDYKK
-248 IYENKFQIL
+248 IYDSKFKIL
-257 DLVREVDRGN
+257 DLVREVKKGN

-272 LSIGVGLAGK
+272 LSVGVGLSGSK
-282 NPLDVYEDSR
+282 PIDIYEESR

-306 VIKEGETY
+306 VIKEGDNY
-314 EYLGGKSKAT
+314 EYFGGKSKAT
-324 EKTSKVRSRVISQA
+324 EKISKVRSRVISQA
-338 LKRMIQSSSKVF
+338 LKRMVETSSKVF
-350 VMGHNNPDMDAFG
+350 VMGHNNPDMDSFG
-363 SALGIYEVVKKS
+363 SALGIYEGIKS
-375 QKDCYFLLNEV
+375 IGKECYFVLNEV

-394 NRTVENLEGFREDV
+394 NRTAEDLEGFRENV
-408 ISEIK
+408 VTEIK
-413 ALELMDQSSLV
+413 ALELMDQGSLV

-435 EAPSLL
+435 EAPSLI
-441 DKTDQI
+441 DRTEQI
-447 VVIDH
+447 VIIDH

-472 SSASELVTEILYYY
+472 SSASELVTEILNYF

-514 TGVRTFESASIL
+514 TGVRTFEAASIL

-557 IVVNDFIAVGHFNR
+557 TVVNDFIAIGHFNR

-629 HLTAAATQLN
+629 HLTSAATQLD
-639 MSIKEAE
+639 MSIEEAE
-646 LMLKKAIDEYLK
+646 IMLKKAIKEYL
-658 EEMTDDEGNSNW
+658 EEEVE
-670 RYKKNR
+670 KNEDNIN

>member
-1 MKEKLKFLTK
+1 MKEKLRYFTK
-11 ENYTFLIAIP
+11 ENYIFILILPLII
-21 ALASLVLFF
+21 SIILFF
-30 YEKILGTIGFILCL
+30 YEKIFATIGLILVVL
-44 VLYFYIKKI
+44 LYFYIKKI
-53 DEDRTDFFQ
+53 DDNNEDFFQ
-62 EYVDEMDYS
+62 AYIDELDYS

-90 EDGKVIKWHNSN
+90 EDGKTIKWHNSN
-102 FKGLFEAKNLIGKN
+102 FKELFEAKNLIGKSV
-116 INNFIADF
+116 NNFITDF
-124 SDIDF
+124 SQIDF
-129 EENTSRSKKVNIYDK
+129 SKQSTDPITVDIYDK
-144 TYEFYYSTI
+144 VYEFYYSTI
-153 DRDKYDEKLTFIYG
+153 KREKFDDELTFVYG
-167 IDNSQDER
+167 IDNTSDENI
-175 VKKIFKDRRLVVL
+175 KKIFKDRRLVVL
-188 SMYIDNYDDLRQST
+188 TMYIDNFDDLRQST
-202 KASFRSSLTGEI
+202 KASDRSSLTGEI

-220 YFEKYGAIVRKYEN
+220 YFEKFGAMVRKYEN
-234 DRYMVMV
+234 DRYMVMI
-241 HYTDYQK
+241 HYDDYKK
-248 IYENKFQIL
+248 IYDSKFKIL
-257 DLVREVDRGN
+257 DLVREVKKGN

-272 LSIGVGLAGK
+272 LSVGVGLSGSK
-282 NPLDVYEDSR
+282 PIDIYEESR

-306 VIKEGETY
+306 VIKEGDNY
-314 EYLGGKSKAT
+314 EYFGGKSKAT
-324 EKTSKVRSRVISQA
+324 EKISKVRSRVISQA
-338 LKRMIQSSSKVF
+338 LKRMVETSSKVF
-350 VMGHNNPDMDAFG
+350 VMGHNNPDMDSFG
-363 SALGIYEVVKKS
+363 SALGIYEGIKS
-375 QKDCYFLLNEV
+375 IGKECYFVLNEV

-394 NRTVENLEGFREDV
+394 NRTVEDLEGFRENV
-408 ISEIK
+408 VTEIK
-413 ALELMDQSSLV
+413 ALELMDQGSLV

-435 EAPSLL
+435 EAPSLI
-441 DKTDQI
+441 DRTEQI
-447 VVIDH
+447 VIIDH

-472 SSASELVTEILYYY
+472 SSASELVTEILNYF

-514 TGVRTFESASIL
+514 TGVRTFEAASIL

-557 IVVNDFIAVGHFNR
+557 TVVNDFIAIGHFNR

-629 HLTAAATQLN
+629 HLTSAATQLD
-639 MSIKEAE
+639 MSIEEAE
-646 LMLKKAIDEYLK
+646 IMLKKAIKEYL
-658 EEMTDDEGNSNW
+658 EEEVEKNEDNINW
-670 RYKKNR
+670 RC

>member
-1 MKEKLKFLTK
+1 MKEKLRYFTK
-11 ENYTFLIAIP
+11 ENYIFILILPLII
-21 ALASLVLFF
+21 SIILFF
-30 YEKILGTIGFILCL
+30 YEKIFATIGLILVVL
-44 VLYFYIKKI
+44 LYFYIKKI
-53 DEDRTDFFQ
+53 DDNNEDFFQ
-62 EYVDEMDYS
+62 AYIDELDYS

-90 EDGKVIKWHNSN
+90 EDGKTIKWHNSN
-102 FKGLFEAKNLIGKN
+102 FKELFEAKNLIGKSV
-116 INNFIADF
+116 NNFITDF
-124 SDIDF
+124 SQIDF
-129 EENTSRSKKVNIYDK
+129 SKQSTDPITVDIYDK
-144 TYEFYYSTI
+144 VYEFYYSTI
-153 DRDKYDEKLTFIYG
+153 KREKFDDELTFVYG
-167 IDNSQDER
+167 IDNTSDENI
-175 VKKIFKDRRLVVL
+175 KKIFKDRRLVVL
-188 SMYIDNYDDLRQST
+188 TMYIDNFDDLRQST
-202 KASFRSSLTGEI
+202 KASDRSSLTGEI

-220 YFEKYGAIVRKYEN
+220 YFEKFGAMVRKYEN
-234 DRYMVMV
+234 DRYMVMI
-241 HYTDYQK
+241 HYDDYKK
-248 IYENKFQIL
+248 IYDSKFKIL
-257 DLVREVDRGN
+257 DLVREVKKGN

-272 LSIGVGLAGK
+272 LSVGVGLSGSK
-282 NPLDVYEDSR
+282 PIDIYEESR

-306 VIKEGETY
+306 VIKEGDNY
-314 EYLGGKSKAT
+314 EYFGGKSKAT
-324 EKTSKVRSRVISQA
+324 EKISKVRSRVISQA
-338 LKRMIQSSSKVF
+338 LKRMVETSSKVF
-350 VMGHNNPDMDAFG
+350 VMGHNNPDMDSFG
-363 SALGIYEVVKKS
+363 SALGIYEGIKS
-375 QKDCYFLLNEV
+375 IGKECYFVLNEV

-394 NRTVENLEGFREDV
+394 NRTVEDLEGFRENV
-408 ISEIK
+408 VTEIK
-413 ALELMDQSSLV
+413 ALELMDQGSLV

-435 EAPSLL
+435 EAPSLI
-441 DKTDQI
+441 DRTEQI
-447 VVIDH
+447 VIIDH

-472 SSASELVTEILYYY
+472 SSASELVTEILNYF

-514 TGVRTFESASIL
+514 TGVRTFEAASIL

-557 IVVNDFIAVGHFNR
+557 TVVNDFIAIGHFNR

-629 HLTAAATQLN
+629 HLTSAATQLD
-639 MSIKEAE
+639 MSIEEAEIMLKKSIKE
-646 LMLKKAIDEYLK
+646 YL
-658 EEMTDDEGNSNW
+658 EEEVE
-670 RYKKNR
+670 KNEDNIN

>member
-1 MKEKLKFLTK
+1 MKEKLRYFTK
-11 ENYTFLIAIP
+11 ENYIFILILPLII
-21 ALASLVLFF
+21 SIILFF
-30 YEKILGTIGFILCL
+30 YEKIFATIGLILVVL
-44 VLYFYIKKI
+44 LYFYIKKI
-53 DEDRTDFFQ
+53 DDNNEDFFQ
-62 EYVDEMDYS
+62 AYIDELDYS

-90 EDGKVIKWHNSN
+90 EDGKTIKWHNSN
-102 FKGLFEAKNLIGKN
+102 FKELFEAKNLIGKSV
-116 INNFIADF
+116 NNFITDF
-124 SDIDF
+124 SQIDF
-129 EENTSRSKKVNIYDK
+129 SKQSTDPITVDIYDK
-144 TYEFYYSTI
+144 VYEFYYSTI
-153 DRDKYDEKLTFIYG
+153 KREKFDDELTFVYG
-167 IDNSQDER
+167 IDNTSDENI
-175 VKKIFKDRRLVVL
+175 KKIFKDRRLVVL
-188 SMYIDNYDDLRQST
+188 TMYIDNFDDLRQST
-202 KASFRSSLTGEI
+202 KASDRSSLTGEI

-220 YFEKYGAIVRKYEN
+220 YFEKYGAMVRKYEN
-234 DRYMVMV
+234 DRYMVMI
-241 HYTDYQK
+241 HYDDYKK
-248 IYENKFQIL
+248 IYDSKFKIL
-257 DLVREVDRGN
+257 DLVRDVKKGN

-272 LSIGVGLAGK
+272 LSVGVGLSGSK
-282 NPLDVYEDSR
+282 PIDVYEESR

-306 VIKEGETY
+306 VIKEGDNY
-314 EYLGGKSKAT
+314 EYFGGKSKAT
-324 EKTSKVRSRVISQA
+324 EKISKVRSRVISQA
-338 LKRMIQSSSKVF
+338 LKRMVETSSKVF
-350 VMGHNNPDMDAFG
+350 VMGHNNPDMDSFG
-363 SALGIYEVVKKS
+363 SALGIYEGIKS
-375 QKDCYFLLNEV
+375 IGKECYFVLNEV

-394 NRTVENLEGFREDV
+394 NRTVEDLEGFRENV
-408 ISEIK
+408 VTEIK
-413 ALELMDQSSLV
+413 ALELMDQGSLV

-435 EAPSLL
+435 EAPSLI
-441 DKTDQI
+441 DRTEQI
-447 VVIDH
+447 VIIDH

-472 SSASELVTEILYYY
+472 SSASELVTEILNYF

-514 TGVRTFESASIL
+514 TGVRTFEAASIL

-557 IVVNDFIAVGHFNR
+557 TVVNDFIAIGNFNR

-629 HLTAAATQLN
+629 HLTSAATQLD
-639 MSIKEAE
+639 MSIEEAE
-646 LMLKKAIDEYLK
+646 IMLKKAIKEYL
-658 EEMTDDEGNSNW
+658 EEEVE
-670 RYKKNR
+670 KNEDNIN

>member
-1 MKEKLKFLTK
+1 MKEKLRYFTK
-11 ENYTFLIAIP
+11 ENYIFILILPLII
-21 ALASLVLFF
+21 SIILFF
-30 YEKILGTIGFILCL
+30 YEKIFATIGLILVVL
-44 VLYFYIKKI
+44 LYFYIKKI
-53 DEDRTDFFQ
+53 DDNNEDFFQ
-62 EYVDEMDYS
+62 AYIDELDYS

-90 EDGKVIKWHNSN
+90 EDGKTIKWHNSN
-102 FKGLFEAKNLIGKN
+102 FKELFEAKNLIGKSV
-116 INNFIADF
+116 NNFITDF
-124 SDIDF
+124 SQIDF
-129 EENTSRSKKVNIYDK
+129 SKQSTDPITVDIYDK
-144 TYEFYYSTI
+144 VYEFYYSTI
-153 DRDKYDEKLTFIYG
+153 KREKFDDELTFIYG
-167 IDNSQDER
+167 IDNTSDENI
-175 VKKIFKDRRLVVL
+175 KKIFKDRRLVVL
-188 SMYIDNYDDLRQST
+188 TMYIDNFDDLRQST
-202 KASFRSSLTGEI
+202 KASDRSSLTGEI

-220 YFEKYGAIVRKYEN
+220 YFEKFGAMVRKYEN
-234 DRYMVMV
+234 DRYMVMI
-241 HYTDYQK
+241 HYDDYKK
-248 IYENKFQIL
+248 IYDSKFKIL
-257 DLVREVDRGN
+257 DLVREVKKGN

-272 LSIGVGLAGK
+272 LSVGVGLSGSK
-282 NPLDVYEDSR
+282 PIDIYEESR

-306 VIKEGETY
+306 VIKEGDNY
-314 EYLGGKSKAT
+314 EYFGGKSKAT
-324 EKTSKVRSRVISQA
+324 EKISKVRSRVISQA
-338 LKRMIQSSSKVF
+338 LKRMVETSSKVF
-350 VMGHNNPDMDAFG
+350 VMGHNNPDMDSFG
-363 SALGIYEVVKKS
+363 SALGIYEGIKS
-375 QKDCYFLLNEV
+375 IGKECYFVLNEV

-394 NRTVENLEGFREDV
+394 NRTVEDLEGFRENV
-408 ISEIK
+408 VTEIK
-413 ALELMDQSSLV
+413 ALELMDQGSLV

-435 EAPSLL
+435 EAPSLI
-441 DKTDQI
+441 DRTEQI
-447 VVIDH
+447 VIIDH

-472 SSASELVTEILYYY
+472 SSASELVTEILNYF

-514 TGVRTFESASIL
+514 TGVRTFEAASIL

-557 IVVNDFIAVGHFNR
+557 TVVNNFIAIGHFNR

-629 HLTAAATQLN
+629 HLTSAATQLD
-639 MSIKEAE
+639 MSIEEAE
-646 LMLKKAIDEYLK
+646 IMLKKAIKEYL
-658 EEMTDDEGNSNW
+658 EEEVE
-670 RYKKNR
+670 KNEDNIN

>member
-1 MKEKLKFLTK
+1 MKDRLRYFTK
-11 ENYTFLIAIP
+11 ENYIFILILPLII
-21 ALASLVLFF
+21 SLILFF
-30 YEKILGTIGFILCL
+30 YEKIFATIGLIFVVL
-44 VLYFYIKKI
+44 LYFYIKKI
-53 DEDRTDFFQ
+53 DDNNEDFFQ
-62 EYVDEMDYS
+62 AYIDELDYS

-90 EDGKVIKWHNSN
+90 EDGKTIKWHNSN
-102 FKGLFEAKNLIGKN
+102 FKELFEAKNLIGKSV
-116 INNFIADF
+116 NNFITDF
-124 SDIDF
+124 SQIDF
-129 EENTSRSKKVNIYDK
+129 SKQSTDPITVDIYDK
-144 TYEFYYSTI
+144 VYEFYYSTI
-153 DRDKYDEKLTFIYG
+153 KREKFDDELTFVYG
-167 IDNSQDER
+167 IDNTADENI
-175 VKKIFKDRRLVVL
+175 KKIFKDRRLVVL
-188 SMYIDNYDDLRQST
+188 TMYIDNFDDLRQST
-202 KASFRSSLTGEI
+202 KASDRSSLTGEI

-220 YFEKYGAIVRKYEN
+220 YFEKFGAMVRKYEN
-234 DRYMVMV
+234 DRYMVMI
-241 HYTDYQK
+241 HYDDYKK
-248 IYENKFQIL
+248 IYDSKFKIL
-257 DLVREVDRGN
+257 DLVREVKKGN

-272 LSIGVGLAGK
+272 LSVGVGLSGSK
-282 NPLDVYEDSR
+282 PIDIYEESR

-306 VIKEGETY
+306 VIKEGDNY
-314 EYLGGKSKAT
+314 EYFGGKSKAT
-324 EKTSKVRSRVISQA
+324 EKISKVRSRVISQA
-338 LKRMIQSSSKVF
+338 LKRMVETSSKVF
-350 VMGHNNPDMDAFG
+350 VMGHNNPDMDSFG
-363 SALGIYEVVKKS
+363 SALGIYEGIKS
-375 QKDCYFLLNEV
+375 IGKECYFVLNEV

-394 NRTVENLEGFREDV
+394 NRTVEDLEGFRENV
-408 ISEIK
+408 VTEIK
-413 ALELMDQSSLV
+413 ALELMDQGSLV

-435 EAPSLL
+435 EAPSLI
-441 DKTDQI
+441 DRTEQI
-447 VVIDH
+447 VIIDH

-472 SSASELVTEILYYY
+472 SSASELVTEILNYF

-514 TGVRTFESASIL
+514 TGVRTFEAASIL

-557 IVVNDFIAVGHFNR
+557 TVVNDFIAIGHFNR

-629 HLTAAATQLN
+629 HLTSAATQLD
-639 MSIKEAE
+639 MSIEEAE
-646 LMLKKAIDEYLK
+646 IMLKKAIKEYL
-658 EEMTDDEGNSNW
+658 EEEVEKNEDNINW
-670 RYKKNR
+670 RC

>member
-11 ENYTFLIAIP
+11 ENYTFLLILPVLI
-21 ALASLVLFF
+21 SIVLFF
-30 YEKILGTIGFILCL
+30 YEKILATIGLILCI
-44 VLYFYIKKI
+44 VLYFYIKKL
-53 DEDRTDFFQ
+53 DEAKRRFFQ
-62 EYVDEMDYS
+62 EYIDEMDYS

-102 FKGLFEAKNLIGKN
+102 FKDLFEAKLLIGKSV
-116 INNFIADF
+116 NNFISEFAEVDF
-124 SDIDF
+124 GKES
-129 EENTSRSKKVNIYDK
+129 SKPISVNIFDK
-144 TYEFYYSTI
+144 SYEFYYSTI
-153 DRDKYDEKLTFIYG
+153 KRDKYDEDLTFVYG
-167 IDNSQDER
+167 IDNTSDENI
-175 VKKIFKDRRLVVL
+175 KKIFKQRRLVVL
-188 SMYIDNYDDLRQST
+188 TMYIDNYDDLRQST
-202 KASFRSSLTGEI
+202 KASDRSSLTGEI

-220 YFEKYGAIVRKYEN
+220 YFEKYGAMVRKYEN
-234 DRYMVMV
+234 DRYMVML
-241 HYTDYQK
+241 HYDDYKK
-248 IYENKFQIL
+248 IYEIKFNIL

-267 SIQPT
+267 TIQPT
-272 LSIGVGLAGK
+272 LSIGVGLSGNK
-282 NPLDVYEDSR
+282 PLDVYENSR

-306 VIKEGETY
+306 VIKEGDNY
-314 EYLGGKSKAT
+314 EYFGGKSKAT
-324 EKTSKVRSRVISQA
+324 EKTSKVRSRVIAQT
-338 LKRMIQSSSKVF
+338 LKKLIESASKVF
-350 VMGHNNPDMDAFG
+350 VMGHNNPDMDSFG
-363 SALGIYEVVKKS
+363 SALGVYEVVKS
-375 QKDCYFLLNEV
+375 MGKDCYFLLNEV

-394 NRTVENLEGFREDV
+394 NRTIEDLEGFRENV
-408 ISEIK
+408 ITEIR

-435 EAPSLL
+435 EAPLLL
-441 DKTDQI
+441 DRTDQI
-447 VVIDH
+447 VIIDH

-472 SSASELVTEILYYY
+472 SSASELVTEILNYF

-514 TGVRTFESASIL
+514 TGVRTFEAASIL

-557 IVVNDFIAVGHFNR
+557 TVVNKFIAIGHFNR

-585 DLLNIKGVKASFV
+585 DLLNIKGVRASFV

-629 HLTAAATQLN
+629 HLTAAATQLD
-639 MSIKEAE
+639 MDIDEAE
-646 LMLKKAIDEYLK
+646 IMLKKAISEYLK
-658 EEMTDDEGNSNW
+658 EEMTEDEDNSN
-670 RYKKNR
+670 

>member
-1 MKEKLKFLTK
+1 MKEKLRYFTK
-11 ENYTFLIAIP
+11 ENYIFILILPLII
-21 ALASLVLFF
+21 SIILFF
-30 YEKILGTIGFILCL
+30 YEKIFATIGLILVVL
-44 VLYFYIKKI
+44 LYFYIKKI
-53 DEDRTDFFQ
+53 DDNNEDFFQ
-62 EYVDEMDYS
+62 AYIDELDYS

-90 EDGKVIKWHNSN
+90 EDGKTIKWHNSN
-102 FKGLFEAKNLIGKN
+102 FKELFEAKNLIGKSV
-116 INNFIADF
+116 NNFITDF
-124 SDIDF
+124 SQIDF
-129 EENTSRSKKVNIYDK
+129 SKQSTDPITVDIYDK
-144 TYEFYYSTI
+144 VYEFYYSTI
-153 DRDKYDEKLTFIYG
+153 KREKFDDELTFVYG
-167 IDNSQDER
+167 IDNTSDENI
-175 VKKIFKDRRLVVL
+175 KKIFKDRRLVVL
-188 SMYIDNYDDLRQST
+188 TMYIDNFDDLRQST
-202 KASFRSSLTGEI
+202 KASDRSSLTGEI

-220 YFEKYGAIVRKYEN
+220 YFEKFGAMVRKYEN
-234 DRYMVMV
+234 DRYMVMI
-241 HYTDYQK
+241 HYDDYKK
-248 IYENKFQIL
+248 IYDSKFKIL
-257 DLVREVDRGN
+257 DLVREVKKGN

-272 LSIGVGLAGK
+272 LSVGVGLSGSK
-282 NPLDVYEDSR
+282 PIDIYEESR

-306 VIKEGETY
+306 VIKEGDNY
-314 EYLGGKSKAT
+314 EYFGGKSKAT
-324 EKTSKVRSRVISQA
+324 EKISKVRSRVISQA
-338 LKRMIQSSSKVF
+338 LKRMVETSSKVF
-350 VMGHNNPDMDAFG
+350 VMGHNNPDMDSFG
-363 SALGIYEVVKKS
+363 SALGIYEGIKS
-375 QKDCYFLLNEV
+375 IGKECYFVLNEV

-394 NRTVENLEGFREDV
+394 NRTVEDLEGFRENV
-408 ISEIK
+408 VTEIK
-413 ALELMDQSSLV
+413 ALELMDQGSLV

-435 EAPSLL
+435 EAPSLI
-441 DKTDQI
+441 DRTEQI
-447 VVIDH
+447 VIIDH

-472 SSASELVTEILYYY
+472 SSASELVTEILNYF

-514 TGVRTFESASIL
+514 TGVRTFEAASIL

-557 IVVNDFIAVGHFNR
+557 TVVNDFIAIGHFNR

-629 HLTAAATQLN
+629 HLTSAATQLD
-639 MSIKEAE
+639 MSIEEAE
-646 LMLKKAIDEYLK
+646 IMLKKAIKEYL
-658 EEMTDDEGNSNW
+658 EEEVE
-670 RYKKNR
+670 KNEDNIN

>member
-1 MKEKLKFLTK
+1 MKDKLKFFTK
-11 ENYTFLIAIP
+11 ENYIFLLILPVLVSI
-21 ALASLVLFF
+21 VLFF
-30 YEKILGTIGFILCL
+30 YEKIFATIGLILCL
-44 VLYFYIKKI
+44 VLYFYIKKL
-53 DEDRTDFFQ
+53 DEDRRDFFQ
-62 EYVDEMDYS
+62 EYIDEMDYS

-90 EDGKVIKWHNSN
+90 EDGKIIKWHNSN
-102 FKGLFEAKNLIGKN
+102 FKDLFEAKLLIGKSV
-116 INNFIADF
+116 NNFISDF
-124 SDIDF
+124 NEIDF
-129 EENTSRSKKVNIYDK
+129 DRESSKPITVNIYDK

-153 DRDKYDEKLTFIYG
+153 KRDKFDKDLTFIYG
-167 IDNSQDER
+167 IDNTSDENI
-175 VKKIFKDRRLVVL
+175 KKIFKDRRLVVL

-202 KASFRSSLTGEI
+202 KASDRSSLTGEI

-220 YFEKYGAIVRKYEN
+220 YFEQYGAMVRKYEN
-234 DRYMVMV
+234 DRYIVML
-241 HYTDYQK
+241 HFDDYKK
-248 IYENKFQIL
+248 IYESKFKIL
-257 DLVREVDRGN
+257 DLVREVDKGN
-267 SIQPT
+267 TIQPT

-282 NPLDVYEDSR
+282 KPLDVYEDSR

-306 VIKEGETY
+306 VIKEGDNY
-314 EYLGGKSKAT
+314 EYFGGKSKAT

-338 LKRMIQSSSKVF
+338 LKRLIESSSKVF
-350 VMGHNNPDMDAFG
+350 VMGHNNPDMDSFG
-363 SALGIYEVVKKS
+363 SALGVYEVVKS
-375 QKDCYFLLNEV
+375 TGKDCYFLLNEV

-394 NRTVENLEGFREDV
+394 NRTVEDLEGFREDV
-408 ISEIK
+408 ISEIR
-413 ALELMDQSSLV
+413 ALELMDQASLV

-447 VVIDH
+447 VIIDH

-472 SSASELVTEILYYY
+472 SSASELVTEILNYF

-514 TGVRTFESASIL
+514 TGVRTFEAASIL

-557 IVVNDFIAVGHFNR
+557 SVVNDFIAIGHFNR

-629 HLTAAATQLN
+629 HLTAAATQLD
-639 MSIKEAE
+639 MDIDEAE
-646 LMLKKAIDEYLK
+646 LMLKKAINEYLE
-658 EEMTDDEGNSNW
+658 EEMTEDEDNTNW
-670 RYKKNR
+670 RC